1 MKMMGKTTSIT
12 TDQNEIISSIQKLD
26 LKENDILL
34 FNIRTDEQGIPL
46 VSLDAVRQTA
56 KMLED
61 ILENKNVTGLFLLD
75 KICLFSIEDP
85 KKVINELEKCISYIQ
100 EAVDKVRD
108 IENGKSGEPF
118 VVIDYKS
125 AGLI

>member
-1 MKMMGKTTSIT
+1 MMMMEKMTSIT
-12 TDQNEIISSIQKLD
+12 TDQNEIVSSIQKLD

-46 VSLDAVRQTA
+46 VSLDTVRQTA
-56 KMLED
+56 KMLGD

-75 KICLFSIEDP
+75 KICLFSIDDP

-100 EAVDKVRD
+100 EAADKVRD

-118 VVIDYKS
+118 AVIDYKS
-125 AGLI
+125 TGLV

>member
-1 MKMMGKTTSIT
+1 
-12 TDQNEIISSIQKLD
+12 
-26 LKENDILL
+26 
-34 FNIRTDEQGIPL
+34 L